1 MKTGISNISRARR
14 EHTDSFEHKTIGAG
28 RMPALPRSNRK
39 KYCFASATLCL
50 ILLLTSFASAKA
62 TEVSKANLTKADL
75 ATANGSARL
84 GMKSG
89 DIYCVLTSIETRV
102 QLDPDK
108 WTSDDEATNWTTWL
122 TAFDDNLYAN
132 WLKNAP
138 LNAQETVGIR
148 INPDST
154 VVVTNN
160 TFLPDPDVKDPA
172 AQSTFETAIVS
183 SLNETLKMAKPMP
196 TTKNKLKEVH
206 MSLTFM
212 REPKALPRIGKNAYG
227 FVAVAGDKDYI
238 TVYERTNDYGRFPG
252 IQILTDN
259 DDPGKVVPLEQSGF
273 DQKVAETEKSQ

>member
-1 MKTGISNISRARR
+1 
-14 EHTDSFEHKTIGAG
+14 
-28 RMPALPRSNRK
+28 
-39 KYCFASATLCL
+39 
-50 ILLLTSFASAKA
+50 
-62 TEVSKANLTKADL
+62 
-75 ATANGSARL
+75 
-84 GMKSG
+84 MKSG

-108 WTSDDEATNWTTWL
+108 WTGDDEATNWTTWL

-160 TFLPDPDVKDPA
+160 TFLPGPDVKDPA

-273 DQKVAETEKSQ
+273 DQKIAETEKSQ

>member
-1 MKTGISNISRARR
+1 MKTSVLNAKR
-14 EHTDSFEHKTIGAG
+14 
-28 RMPALPRSNRK
+28 
-39 KYCFASATLCL
+39 CFVGFLAAMTFAIAPSISATEPSKTS
-50 ILLLTSFASAKA
+50 LL
-62 TEVSKANLTKADL
+62 SKSDL
-75 ATANGSARL
+75 ATANGSARM
-84 GMKSG
+84 GVKSG
-89 DIYCVLTSIETRV
+89 SIYCVLTSIETRV

-108 WTSDDEATNWTTWL
+108 WTADDEASNWTTWL

-138 LNAQETVGIR
+138 SNAQETVGIR

-160 TFLPDPDVKDPA
+160 TFFPDPDAKDTDGK
-172 AQSTFETAIVS
+172 STFEAAIVT

-212 REPKALPRIGKNAYG
+212 REPKALPRIGKNDYG
-227 FVAVAGDKDYI
+227 FVAVVGDKDFV

-252 IQILTDN
+252 IQILTDI
-259 DDPGKVVPLEQSGF
+259 DEPGKVVPLEQSEF
-273 DQKVAETEKSQ
+273 NAKVAETEKPAATN